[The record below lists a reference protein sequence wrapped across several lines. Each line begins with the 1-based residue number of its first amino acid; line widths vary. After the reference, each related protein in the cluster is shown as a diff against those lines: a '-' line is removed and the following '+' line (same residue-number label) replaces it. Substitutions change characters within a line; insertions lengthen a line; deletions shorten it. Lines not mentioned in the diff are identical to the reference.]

1 MTCFSKAITLKLL
14 RKFEDDHNQVI
25 PDPTKW
31 SNTQIICR
39 LLPTNCLDVFDKFL
53 G

>member
-1 MTCFSKAITLKLL
+1 MTVFSKAITVKLL
-14 RKFEDDHNQVI
+14 RKFEDHHNPVK

-31 SNTQIICR
+31 LNKQLICR